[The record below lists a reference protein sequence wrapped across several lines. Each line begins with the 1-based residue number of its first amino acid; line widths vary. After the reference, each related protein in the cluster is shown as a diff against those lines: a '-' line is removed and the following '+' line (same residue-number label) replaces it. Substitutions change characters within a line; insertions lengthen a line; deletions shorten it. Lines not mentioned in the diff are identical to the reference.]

1 MEVKFP
7 KFEEF
12 KNRREKIAVVG
23 LGYVGL
29 PLAVLLGRK
38 FSVIGFDIDPARVS
52 ELKRGYDRTE
62 EVEREKIE
70 EAEIEF
76 TTQPEKLREAK
87 LIIVT
92 VPTPIDEHKIPDLRP
107 LKAATRTVGRNLR
120 AGSTVVYESTVYP
133 GVTEEICVP
142 ILEKESGL
150 RYMKE
155 FKVGYSPERVNPG
168 DKNHTIE
175 KIVKVVAG
183 CDEETLELLS
193 RIYGSVI
200 EAGVHRAPDIK
211 TAEAAKV
218 IENTQRDLNIALINE
233 LALIFHRLGIDTR
246 DVLEA
251 AGTKW
256 NFLKFEPGLVGG
268 HCIGVDPYYLTF
280 KAQEIGY
287 HPEVILAGR
296 RINDYMGKFVAES
309 TVKLMIKEG
318 KQILN
323 SKVLIMGITFKENIK
338 DIRNSRVIDIYNEL
352 QSFGVKPYIYD
363 PHAEPEEVK
372 REYGVE
378 LLKSPEGK
386 SPYDA
391 VIVAVKHR
399 EFLNLEPDFF
409 KKISISK
416 PIIVD
421 VKGIYDREK
430 FKECILWRL

>member
-29 PLAVLLGRK
+29 PLAVLLGKK